1 MNRSGLKVL
10 KSLKTFKNCKDELF
24 LLPIIY
30 FSNKLTKSN
39 IEHIT
44 IIISILFQLS
54 LKYEPSSMTK
64 PKAQIL
70 IKASRKKMK
79 LKTASKISKTI
90 TVIYPAI
97 IVSRINLAV
106 EAKIINKIN
115 LSNHLA
121 LINLRQNILNLL
133 V

>member
-1 MNRSGLKVL
+1 
-10 KSLKTFKNCKDELF
+10 
-24 LLPIIY
+24 
-30 FSNKLTKSN
+30 
-39 IEHIT
+39 
-44 IIISILFQLS
+44 
-54 LKYEPSSMTK
+54 MTK
-64 PKAQIL
+64 PKAQTL

-90 TVIYPAI
+90 TVIYPAR
-97 IVSRINLAV
+97 IVSKINLAV